1 AVVVRFDEAI
11 DVDQDIG
18 GRGLARQGMGGHKI
32 LSRAGGFS
40 LSGRQIFY
48 TMRRARFL
56 AGCDRR
62 ARSFD
67 LDRIEPGILNVDLK
81 TGLAFDRGPKNL
93 FDCIDIGEGESF
105 RGSVG
110 AEHSDGDPAAAAIG
124 VDFDAARAQLERSG
138 RERSLGRSRVD
149 ETVLAQAGE
158 ADAEAV
164 FFLVVRVVLFA
175 RGMIEICVAVV
186 IMPLSQD
193 SAPSGISGVSDSR
206 RQLLPS
212 SLAAR
217 NTSILPRWVP
227 CSSS

>member
-1 AVVVRFDEAI
+1 LGEGAIERAAAMAAGAEADELLRIVGIGLAVVVRFDEAI

-32 LSRAGGFS
+32 LSRAGGSS

-93 FDCIDIGEGESF
+93 FDCI
-105 RGSVG
+105 
-110 AEHSDGDPAAAAIG
+110 
-124 VDFDAARAQLERSG
+124 
-138 RERSLGRSRVD
+138 
-149 ETVLAQAGE
+149 
-158 ADAEAV
+158 
-164 FFLVVRVVLFA
+164 
-175 RGMIEICVAVV
+175 
-186 IMPLSQD
+186 
-193 SAPSGISGVSDSR
+193 
-206 RQLLPS
+206 
-212 SLAAR
+212 
-217 NTSILPRWVP
+217 
-227 CSSS
+227 